1 MPFRIVI
8 NILFFLL
15 LNHNAFCQPFHYPKN
30 NPVELGKVKWIRDYD
45 EAIRKSVE
53 KDLPIFILFQEVPG
67 CANCTKFGNTV
78 LSHPLIVEAIESCFV
93 PLVIYNNKG
102 GKDKLILEKFNE
114 PSWNNPVIRIIN
126 DKGSDIVKR
135 QADFRSPSETVSTI
149 IKALESSAK
158 SVDQYLQ
165 LLHQEMLATE
175 SNQAEEAYLSMY
187 CFWTGEVEIA
197 DIQGVLATEAGFMHG
212 KEVVKVTY
220 NKQMISLDEI
230 AEKAKNKGCADQVY
244 ASVQKNSKVNVKPL
258 STYRKDHEDKYYL
271 RKSPYKTIPMTEL
284 QKTKIN
290 RAIAKGVDPTIY
302 LSPRQ
307 LVILTTTKAKNYV
320 SDKLEDV
327 WY

>member
-1 MPFRIVI
+1 M
-8 NILFFLL
+8 LL
-15 LNHNAFCQPFHYPKN
+15 LFSNNSFCQPFPYPKN
-30 NPVELGKVKWIRDYD
+30 NPIELGKVKWIRDYD
-45 EAIRKSVE
+45 EAIRQSIE

-67 CANCTKFGNTV
+67 CSNCTKFGNTV

-93 PLVIYNNKG
+93 PLCIYNNKG

-158 SVDQYLQ
+158 SVDQYLH
-165 LLHQEMLATE
+165 LLHQEMFASE
-175 SNQAEEAYLSMY
+175 SNQSEEVYLSMY

-197 DIQGVLATEAGFMHG
+197 DIPGVLGTEAGFMYG

-220 NKQMISLDEI
+220 NKQNISLDEI
-230 AEKAKNKGCADQVY
+230 SEKAKSKGCADDVY
-244 ASVQKNSKVNVKPL
+244 GNLQKNSKVHVKPM
-258 STYRKDHEDKYYL
+258 STYRKDREDKYHL
-271 RKSPYKTIPMTEL
+271 RKSKYKAIPMTEL

-290 RAIAKGVDPTIY
+290 RAIAKGKDPSIY

-307 LVILTTTKAKNYV
+307 LAILDDNDKQKNYV
-320 SDKLEDV
+320 SEKIEDV